1 MKNLPFGKPEHSNN
15 YVIVAAGMLVLC
27 GLFIMGGCSTAN
39 YGGLKR
45 NEDVTTAF
53 ETYYVFE
60 DHRYYY
66 LNQENNPFAVIA
78 LHNDYTFRGKH
89 MWREFDPNSEML
101 KKIVDLVEGFPVYY
115 SRTYGSYILDRQGQK
130 IGYWYSSLR
139 ITGITVNNES
149 RTVSIQTET
158 PWLWD
163 DDERR
168 FRNRGGGIG
177 IRF

>member
-1 MKNLPFGKPEHSNN
+1 MKNSPSGKHARSINFFRMT
-15 YVIVAAGMLVLC
+15 AGILTLY
-27 GLFIMGGCSTAN
+27 GLLLLGGCATAN

-45 NEDVTTAF
+45 NQDVARAF
-53 ETYYVFE
+53 ETYHVFE

-78 LHNDYTFRGKH
+78 LHNDYTFRGQH
-89 MWREFDPNSEML
+89 MWREFDPNSDML

-115 SRTYGSYILDRQGQK
+115 SRTHGSYILDRQGQK

-139 ITGITVNNES
+139 MTGITVNNES
-149 RTVSIQTET
+149 RMVSIQTET

>member
-1 MKNLPFGKPEHSNN
+1 M
-15 YVIVAAGMLVLC
+15 VAGMLTLC
-27 GLFIMGGCSTAN
+27 GLLLLGGCSTAN
-39 YGGLKR
+39 HGGLKR
-45 NEDVTTAF
+45 NQDVARAF

-78 LHNDYTFRGKH
+78 LHNDYTFKGKR
-89 MWREFDPNSEML
+89 MWREFDPNSDML

-139 ITGITVNNES
+139 MAGVTVNNES

-163 DDERR
+163 EDDGL
-168 FRNRGGGIG
+168 FNRGGGIG